1 MAFRSFIST
10 STEWLPRLLLQVV
23 ATAFFVT
30 LPMAQTAETQT
41 VENIQF
47 GIMSEEGVTR
57 TLEDWS
63 PMVAVLNEN
72 AAAQGVPYRFS
83 MTPIADTAFLQHLS
97 DGRIDIFVGDP
108 ASFVAAEVEEG
119 ARAILSMAH
128 MWEGRSYDQTG
139 ALIFTRADSA
149 IRSIEDLRGKSLM
162 AVDENELTGWK
173 VAKQEFR
180 KYRMEPSSA
189 LSDLMF
195 SGGNQRE
202 VVYAVQEGLVDA
214 GVVRAGLLER
224 LAVAGVV
231 DLAEFRAVA
240 PMSHVDFPFMVST
253 PLYPD
258 WALAAMPNVPDEAL
272 ALVINAYLDLDVTS
286 PEVQATGGKVWQA
299 PQNYQ
304 AVHELLISLRA
315 RPYENYL
322 RQAAARIFNAYRWP
336 FIGLGAV
343 LLFSLVFLVFELRR
357 NAKLAEARKDVLKSE
372 VRSKQFYRNAV
383 EDHTVFCMLT
393 QDGNISHVNQR
404 MLDTLGRDRTGLVK
418 RPLTEILRDTEHEQL
433 EQEIMK
439 SMNSCVPWQG
449 ALQLTKGDGSA
460 AWVQCTFIPVTSASD
475 KLSEIAIVASDV
487 TETRSGVSEERFNNA
502 LELSE
507 DQVVV
512 LRPETLDILY
522 ANVAASNTLFWNR
535 FGKDWKGK
543 TAKDFITEED
553 YDSLKLCCEAV
564 IEGPQRRVTW
574 EAEAKNDVTFEISL
588 EYVQPEDDEPR
599 LIAIYRDISERK
611 LIEKAKT
618 EFIATIS
625 HELRTPLTSM
635 KGAFGLVTSGMV
647 GDVPEKMKGLVG
659 IASTNCDRLITLIND
674 ILDLEKI
681 EAGKM
686 TFTMSNFDLNEL
698 VETALES
705 NQYYADTLGVTV
717 AREEKPGGT
726 NYMTFG
732 DRMRL
737 TQVMDNLMSNA
748 AKFSEK
754 GEVVHVGLEEMD
766 DRLRIS
772 IRDTGSGIPEA
783 AQAQIFDKFTQA
795 DSSDTRAKGGTG
807 LGLSIVKLIVE
818 SHQGDVH
825 FNSVEGEGT
834 EFFVDLPKVE
844 GEEVIP
850 IPRTA
855 NGDVLPSANAIQMV
869 PEVVSAA
876 STIPKTAIERLVAR
890 LGDTADDVKV
900 EQNHITAQQV
910 ANGKGVMGNST
921 VLNWINMQDRGLLS
935 QLLENGDMENCEIAI
950 VEFSNPNGPKGA
962 FVTASDTLGAWIA
975 DCDDLI
981 VRKSAEKI
989 SVLSVTDDYE
999 LAEILKKQNKP
1010 AVANHVFSK
1019 DTGMAKKGD
1028 AIAKYGLTNDASV
1041 TLLAP
1046 IKGRGFPESWPLTVF
1061 VQRHEAAKSAAGVVS
1076 KFSSGGGRSARRA
1089 S

>member
-1 MAFRSFIST
+1 MARRSFIT
-10 STEWLPRLLLQVV
+10 KFIELLPRLLLQAV
-23 ATAFFVT
+23 AAVFFVT
-30 LPMAQTAETQT
+30 LPMAQTADTTT

-47 GIMSEEGVTR
+47 GIMAEEGVTR

-63 PMVAVLNEN
+63 PMVAALNEN
-72 AAAQGVPYRFS
+72 AAKQGAPYRFS
-83 MTPIADTAFLQHLS
+83 MTPIADTALLEHLS
-97 DGRIDIFVGDP
+97 NGRVDIFLGDP
-108 ASFVAAEVEEG
+108 ASFVVAEVEEG
-119 ARAILSMAH
+119 ARAILSVAH

-139 ALIFTRADSA
+139 ALIFTRADSS

-173 VAKQEFR
+173 VAKQELR
-180 KYRMEPSSA
+180 KYRMEPSEA

-202 VVYAVQEGLVDA
+202 VIYAVQERLVDA
-214 GVVRAGLLER
+214 GVVRAGLLEK
-224 LAVAGVV
+224 LATSGVI
-231 DLAEFRAVA
+231 DMSDFRAIA
-240 PMSHVDFPFMVST
+240 PMTHADYPFLVST

-258 WALAAMPNVPDEAL
+258 WALAAMPSVPEGAL
-272 ALVINAYLDLDVTS
+272 ALVINTYLELEPTS
-286 PEVQATGGKVWQA
+286 PEVRSTGGKVWQA

-322 RQAAARIFNAYRWP
+322 RQAAARIFNAYKWP
-336 FIGLGAV
+336 FIGLAAV
-343 LLFSLVFLVFELRR
+343 LIFSLVFLVFELRR

-404 MLDTLGRDRTGLVK
+404 LLDTLGRERAGLVK
-418 RPLTEILRDTEHEQL
+418 HPLTSILREAEHDQL
-433 EQEIMK
+433 EKEIMK

-449 ALQLTKGDGSA
+449 ALQLTKADGGA

-487 TETRSGVSEERFNNA
+487 TETRTGVSEARFNNA

-512 LRPETLDILY
+512 LKPGTLEILY

-543 TAKDFITEED
+543 TAENFITPED
-553 YDSLKLCCEAV
+553 YGSLQLCCEAV

-588 EYVQPEDDEPR
+588 EYVEPDDDEPR

-611 LIEKAKT
+611 LVEKAKT

-647 GDVPEKMKGLVG
+647 GEVPEKMKGLVG

-686 TFTMSNFDLNEL
+686 TFTMANFDLNEL
-698 VETALES
+698 VEMALES
-705 NQYYADTLGVTV
+705 NKYYADTLGVTV
-717 AREEKPGGT
+717 ERAEVSGGT
-726 NYMTFG
+726 NFITFG

-737 TQVMDNLMSNA
+737 TQVLDNLMSNA

-754 GEVVHVGLEEMD
+754 GEVIYVSLKELD

-783 AQAQIFDKFTQA
+783 AQAKIFDKFTQA

-818 SHQGDVH
+818 NHQGDVH
-825 FNSVEGEGT
+825 FVSVEGEGT
-834 EFFVDLPKVE
+834 EFFVDLPKVD
-844 GEEVIP
+844 GEDIIP
-850 IPRTA
+850 IPRAA
-855 NGDVLPSANAIQMV
+855 NGDVLPSANAIQLV
-869 PEVVSAA
+869 PEVTSAV
-876 STIPKTAIERLVAR
+876 STITKTAIDRLVAKV
-890 LGDTADDVKV
+890 GGAANNVQV
-900 EQNHITAQQV
+900 EQNRVTAQQV
-910 ANGKGVMGNST
+910 ANGKGVMGNSN
-921 VLNWINMQDRGLLS
+921 VLNWINMQDRALLS
-935 QLLENGDMENCEIAI
+935 QLLDAGDMENSEISI
-950 VEFSNPNGPKGA
+950 VEVTSQNGPKGA
-962 FVTASDTLGAWIA
+962 FVAAAEILDEWIN
-975 DCDDLI
+975 DCEDLLTS
-981 VRKSAEKI
+981 KSSKKL

-999 LAEILKKQNKP
+999 LAEVLQKQEKR
-1010 AVANHVFSK
+1010 VVSNHVFSK
-1019 DTGMAKKGD
+1019 DVALAQKGD
-1028 AIAKYGLTNDASV
+1028 AVAKYSLTNDASV
-1041 TLLAP
+1041 TILAP
-1046 IKGRGFPESWPLTVF
+1046 MKGRGFPESWPLTVF
-1061 VQRHEAAKSAAGVVS
+1061 VQRSEPAKSAPGVVS
-1076 KFSSGGGRSARRA
+1076 KFSSGGGRSVRRA